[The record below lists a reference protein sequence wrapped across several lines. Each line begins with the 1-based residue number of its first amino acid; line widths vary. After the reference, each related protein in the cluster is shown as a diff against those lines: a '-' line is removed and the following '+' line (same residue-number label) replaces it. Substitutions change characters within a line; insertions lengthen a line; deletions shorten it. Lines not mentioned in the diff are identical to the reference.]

1 MRMLP
6 FWQTS
11 WSSRR
16 AVSSG
21 NGRQRLCDTV
31 QDCCRVRS
39 TCSLRDMMR
48 TSHPLHVGIVAG
60 EASGDNI
67 GAGLIEAIR
76 AQVPDA
82 VFEGIGGPR
91 MTQAGCYSLYPIERL
106 SVMGLVEVVRHLP
119 ELLSIRRDLRRHFLA
134 TPPDIFI
141 GIDAPDFNLV
151 LEKHLKRSG
160 IRTLHYVS
168 PSVWAWR
175 SYRVRKIAASVDCML
190 TLFPFEEQF
199 YRQRQVPVRCV
210 GHPMADLIADDV
222 DRGEA
227 RAHLGI
233 RHRGP
238 LVAILPGSRVSE
250 VKRLAKPFLQ
260 AAAWCYERRIDMRF
274 VVPLANQACR
284 DVFETQLAQTASRLP
299 VTLLD
304 GNSLEAMA
312 AADAVIL
319 ASGTATLECMLLK
332 RPMVVAYRLAPMT
345 YQLARLLVK
354 SRYISL
360 PNLLAGRSLV
370 RELVQHEVTTETLG
384 REVLALIENPGRAQE
399 MATVFAQIHQDLR
412 RDANRLAADIVLEMS
427 GWRETHGR

>member
-1 MRMLP
+1 MI
-6 FWQTS
+6 QT
-11 WSSRR
+11 
-16 AVSSG
+16 
-21 NGRQRLCDTV
+21 T
-31 QDCCRVRS
+31 
-39 TCSLRDMMR
+39 
-48 TSHPLHVGIVAG
+48 HPLHVGIVAG
-60 EASGDNI
+60 ESSGDNI
-67 GAGLIEAIR
+67 GAGLIEAIQ
-76 AQVPDA
+76 AEVPNA

-91 MTQAGCYSLYPIERL
+91 MSQAGCYSLYPIERL

-119 ELLSIRRDLRRHFLA
+119 GLLSIRRELQRHFLA

-141 GIDAPDFNLV
+141 GIDAPDFNLA
-151 LEKHLKRSG
+151 LEKRLKRSG

-190 TLFPFEEQF
+190 TLFPFEEEF
-199 YRQRQVPVRCV
+199 YRERQVPARCV

-227 RAHLGI
+227 RRHLGI

-250 VKRLAKPFLQ
+250 VKRMAPPFLQ

-284 DVFETQLAQTASRLP
+284 DVFESLLAQTAGRLP

-312 AADAVIL
+312 AADAVML

-332 RPMVVAYRLAPMT
+332 RPMVVAYRLSPLT
-345 YQLARLLVK
+345 YRMARLLVN
-354 SRYISL
+354 SRYFSL
-360 PNLLAGRSLV
+360 PNLLAGRPLV
-370 RELVQHEVTTETLG
+370 RELIQDEVTAENLG
-384 REVLALIENPGRAQE
+384 RELLALIENPVRARE
-399 MATVFAQIHQDLR
+399 LGAVFAQIHADLR
-412 RDANRLAADIVLEMS
+412 RGANRQAAGIVLEVS
-427 GWRETHGR
+427 GWRETHGY

>member
-1 MRMLP
+1 LLVP
-6 FWQTS
+6 L
-11 WSSRR
+11 
-16 AVSSG
+16 G
-21 NGRQRLCDTV
+21 NAG
-31 QDCCRVRS
+31 S
-39 TCSLRDMMR
+39 AAARDMMQ

-119 ELLSIRRDLRRHFLA
+119 ELVSIRRDLKRHFLA

-141 GIDAPDFNLV
+141 GIDSPDFNLT
-151 LEKHLKRSG
+151 LERRLRRSG
-160 IRTLHYVS
+160 IRTMHYVS

-199 YRQRQVPVRCV
+199 YRDRQVPARCV
-210 GHPMADLIADDV
+210 GHPMADAIADEV

-227 RAHLGI
+227 RRHLDI

-250 VKRLAKPFLQ
+250 VKRMAQPFLQ
-260 AAAWCYERRIDMRF
+260 AAAWCHERRIDMRF
-274 VVPLANQACR
+274 VVPLASQACR
-284 DVFETQLAQTASRLP
+284 DVFESVLTQTAGRLP

-304 GNSLEAMA
+304 GDSLGAMA
-312 AADAVIL
+312 AADAVML

-332 RPMVVAYRLAPMT
+332 RPMVVAYRLAPLT
-345 YQLARLLVK
+345 YRMARLLVK
-354 SRYISL
+354 SRYFSL
-360 PNLLAGRSLV
+360 PNLLAGRPLV
-370 RELVQHEVTTETLG
+370 RELIQDEVTAENLG
-384 REVLALIENPGRAQE
+384 REILTLIQNRARAQE
-399 MATVFAQIHQDLR
+399 IATVFAQIHADLR
-412 RDANRLAADIVLEMS
+412 RDANRQAADILLEMS
-427 GWRETHGR
+427 GWRETHVR

>member
-1 MRMLP
+1 M
-6 FWQTS
+6 QT
-11 WSSRR
+11 
-16 AVSSG
+16 
-21 NGRQRLCDTV
+21 T
-31 QDCCRVRS
+31 
-39 TCSLRDMMR
+39 
-48 TSHPLHVGIVAG
+48 HPLHVGIVAG
-60 EASGDNI
+60 ESSGDNI

-91 MTQAGCYSLYPIERL
+91 MTQAGCYSLYPVERL

-119 ELLSIRRDLRRHFLA
+119 GLLSMRRELQRHFLA

-141 GIDAPDFNLV
+141 GIDAPDFNLA
-151 LEKHLKRSG
+151 LEKRLKQSG
-160 IRTLHYVS
+160 IRTVHYVS

-175 SYRVRKIAASVDCML
+175 SYRIRKITASVDCML
-190 TLFPFEEQF
+190 TLFPFEERF
-199 YRQRQVPVRCV
+199 YRERQVTARCV

-227 RAHLGI
+227 RRHLGI

-238 LVAILPGSRVSE
+238 LVALLPGSRVSE
-250 VKRLAKPFLQ
+250 VKRMAPPFLQ

-284 DVFETQLAQTASRLP
+284 DAFETVLAQTPGRLP

-304 GNSLEAMA
+304 GDSLGAMA

-332 RPMVVAYRLAPMT
+332 RPMVVAYRLSPLT
-345 YQLARLLVK
+345 YRIARLLVK
-354 SRYISL
+354 SRYIAL
-360 PNLLAGRSLV
+360 PNLLAGRPLV
-370 RELVQHEVTTETLG
+370 RELIQDEVTAENLG
-384 REVLALIENPGRAQE
+384 REVLALIENPVRARE
-399 MATVFAQIHQDLR
+399 LATVFAQIHTDLR
-412 RDANRLAADIVLEMS
+412 RNASQQAADIVLEMS
-427 GWRETHGR
+427 GWRETRGH